1 MKDFDWTSFTKR
13 IAVRA
18 SIAQIYDAWTKSDE
32 LQKWFLEKATF
43 YNSDKPLE
51 PRVNASAGNSYE
63 WVWYLYKDAMKGRI
77 TAANGKDFLQFTFEG
92 ECLVD
97 VKLSED
103 NGYTIVELKHHNIP
117 TDDNSKKFIRLGCS
131 NGWGFYLV
139 NLKSIYEGGIDL
151 RNRDTN
157 LSPMINN

>member
-1 MKDFDWTSFTKR
+1 MNDFDWTSFTKR
-13 IAVRA
+13 IAIRA
-18 SIAQIYDAWTKSDE
+18 GIAEIYDAWTKSEE

-43 YNSDKPLE
+43 YNSDKSLE
-51 PRVNASAGNSYE
+51 PRVSAYAGNSYT
-63 WVWYLYKDAMKGRI
+63 WIWYLYEDAMNGRI
-77 TAANGKDFLQFTFEG
+77 TAANWKDFLQFTFEG

-103 NGYTIVELKHHNIP
+103 NGYTIVELRHHNIP

-131 NGWGFYLV
+131 NGWGFYLT

-151 RNRDTN
+151 RNKDSN

>member
-13 IAVRA
+13 IAIRA

-43 YNSDKPLE
+43 YNSDKPLD
-51 PRVNASAGNSYE
+51 PKTNASAGNSYE
-63 WVWYLYKDAMKGRI
+63 WVWYLYKDDMKGRI

-139 NLKSIYEGGIDL
+139 NLKSVYEGGIDL
-151 RNRDTN
+151 RNKDIE
-157 LSPMINN
+157 LKPMINN